1 MSKELN
7 NLKPFFED
15 NYRRISVREYARI
28 IKVSPATASKLLEQY
43 NVEKLLNREQDRIY
57 TYYYANRE
65 NALFVQLLRIYW
77 LQIFNKIGL
86 IGYLENEFAN
96 PVVILFGSFAKAE
109 INPNSDVDIAI
120 FTRSKKEL
128 VLGKFQK
135 ILKREI
141 QTFIFKSINSV
152 ENKELLPNILNGFII
167 SGSW

>member
-1 MSKELN
+1 MFKELN

-28 IKVSPATASKLLEQY
+28 IKVSPATASKLLEQC
-43 NVEKLLNREQDRIY
+43 NADKLLNKEQDRIY

-77 LQIFNKIGL
+77 LQIFGKIRL
-86 IGYLENEFAN
+86 TEYFEKELAN
-96 PVVILFGSFAKAE
+96 PIVILFGSFAKAE
-109 INPNSDVDIAI
+109 INPNSDIDIAI
-120 FTRSKKEL
+120 FTNSKKKLDLE
-128 VLGKFQK
+128 KFQK

-152 ENKELLPNILNGFII
+152 GNKELLPNILNGVII